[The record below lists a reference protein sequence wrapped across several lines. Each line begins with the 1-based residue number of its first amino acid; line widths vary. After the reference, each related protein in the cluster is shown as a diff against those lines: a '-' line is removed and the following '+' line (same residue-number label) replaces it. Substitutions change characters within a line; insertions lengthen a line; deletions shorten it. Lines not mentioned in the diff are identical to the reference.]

1 MLYLEYPHP
10 LTYRSGKFKTQ
21 SYTFKFESLNSLPI
35 PTAHLYI
42 NANNLTILILPTGT
56 GAIVGSIKNPSRKEP
71 IIVGKPNSV
80 MFDLL
85 KKEHNLDPSRC
96 MMVSDRLV

>member
-1 MLYLEYPHP
+1 
-10 LTYRSGKFKTQ
+10 
-21 SYTFKFESLNSLPI
+21 
-35 PTAHLYI
+35 
-42 NANNLTILILPTGT
+42 LPTGT
-56 GAIVGSIKNPSRKEP
+56 GAIVGSIKIPSRKEP

-96 MMVSDRLV
+96 MMVGDRLV

>member
-1 MLYLEYPHP
+1 MQLLD
-10 LTYRSGKFKTQ
+10 RQDKFFNTRNIC
-21 SYTFKFESLNSLPI
+21 SNLITFKFESLKSLPI

-56 GAIVGSIKNPSRKEP
+56 GAIVGSINIPSRKEP

-96 MMVSDRLV
+96 MMVGDRLV